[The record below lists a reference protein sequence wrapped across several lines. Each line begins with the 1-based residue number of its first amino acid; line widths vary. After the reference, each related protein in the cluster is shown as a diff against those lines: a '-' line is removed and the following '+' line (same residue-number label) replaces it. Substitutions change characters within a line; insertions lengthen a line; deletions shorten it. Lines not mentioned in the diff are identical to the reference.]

1 MENALQAISE
11 RRQLLLVW
19 VLLLVHTHLPGAAI
33 GAGVV
38 VSLLAALTVCLVC
51 RRQAPVPAVC
61 GLSPPRRRLRL
72 PSGLSV
78 PLRDGTYYGGG
89 DCHSHVE

>member
-1 MENALQAISE
+1 MEVALPATSE
-11 RRQLLLVW
+11 LRQLLLVW
-19 VLLLVHTHLPGAAI
+19 VQVHAHLPGAAI
-33 GAGVV
+33 AVGVV

-78 PLRDGTYYGGG
+78 SLRDGTYYGGG
-89 DCHSHVE
+89 DCHPHAE